1 MTATPWAQ
9 SRPWQPTD
17 GAAMGNSREFFREK
31 KPAAIFKHK
40 LLEDYLTPWAAKLG
54 SFNPQGVAFV
64 DGYAGSGRYDGSEE
78 GSPVIAMHAAL
89 KVPRSNLRCVFVEKL
104 AANASRLSEV
114 ISAEGNGV
122 DIVGPLQGT
131 LEERID
137 TVLKAIEG
145 RPALIFLDPFGT
157 ALSADLLVDKILR
170 RPGKASTE
178 VLLNFNIEAVWR
190 FGGFLNSARAMN
202 GVNGK
207 PTLETAD
214 RFLGGD
220 WWHES
225 FRTARKAMDAQG
237 EYRSAAEA
245 AMEVA
250 ERYAQMISSR
260 AGVHALSVPV
270 RRERTTQP
278 FFSLM
283 LFHSH
288 DAAKL
293 PFIDAAAR
301 AHRNW
306 RHAHWERYA
315 EKHSDPMALFD
326 LDVLPDRESEDNRLS
341 AEAVRTIETN
351 LRSLL
356 SDRSSISL
364 GENMEAAFGLTLG
377 TAGARELR
385 KAVAN
390 LHSGGLIQKPPTR
403 LDRAWLHKA

>member
-1 MTATPWAQ
+1 
-9 SRPWQPTD
+9 
-17 GAAMGNSREFFREK
+17 MGNSREFFREK

-64 DGYAGSGRYDGSEE
+64 DGYAGSGRYDGSED
-78 GSPVIAMHAAL
+78 GSPVIAMRAAL
-89 KVPRSNLRCVFVEKL
+89 KVPTSKLRCVFVEKL
-104 AANASRLSEV
+104 ATNASRLSEV
-114 ISAEGNGV
+114 VSAEGEGV
-122 DIVGPLQGT
+122 DVVGPLHGT
-131 LEERID
+131 LEDRMD
-137 TVLKAIEG
+137 TVLNAIEG

-157 ALSADLLVDKILR
+157 ALSADLLIDKILR
-170 RPGKASTE
+170 RPGAASTE

-190 FGGFLNSARAMN
+190 FGGFLNSARAMD
-202 GVNGK
+202 GANGK
-207 PTLETAD
+207 HTLETAD

-225 FRTARKAMDAQG
+225 FRTARKAIDDQG

-250 ERYAQMISSR
+250 ERYAQIVSTR
-260 AGVHALSVPV
+260 ARVNALSVPV

-301 AHRNW
+301 AHRKW
-306 RHAHWERYA
+306 RYAHWERYA
-315 EKHSDPMALFD
+315 ERHSDPMALFD
-326 LDVLPDRESEDNRLS
+326 LDVFPDRESEDSRLS
-341 AEAVRTIETN
+341 AEAVKTIETN

-356 SDRSSISL
+356 SERSSLAL
-364 GENMEAAFGLTLG
+364 GEYMEAAFGLTLG

-390 LHSGGLIQKPPTR
+390 LHSARLIRKPPAR
-403 LDRAWLHKA
+403 LDRGWLYRA